1 MTGTL
6 LIIEDQDAIRENI
19 AELLE
24 LAGHRTIQAA
34 NGIEGVQK
42 AKAHLPDLVL
52 CDIMMPELD
61 GYGVAE
67 VLSRQPETAEIPFLF
82 LTAKAEREDFRKG
95 LAMGAVD
102 YLTKPFESHELLET
116 VEMRLR
122 HQFRSAQN
130 PTKGTAA
137 WDNWVNSLMGRHP
150 TTLQGSPLSTATI
163 PRHATLYTEG
173 EPAKHLYFVRRG
185 AVRLDRFD
193 SRGKRL
199 CVDVIHPGDFAGWSP
214 AFSKGIHCQHATAL
228 EETEILKIPQS
239 DVQCSFEQQPIFAL
253 ELIRRLLASQAA
265 FEANALSMAYGS
277 ARENTARALLRFAQ
291 RSDEGM
297 TIPLSREDLAN
308 SVGMA
313 TESIIRTL
321 ARFKNEGLTSTIK
334 RTVVL
339 TNPDGL
345 EDEIG

>member
-6 LIIEDQDAIRENI
+6 LIIEDQESVRENI

-34 NGIEGVQK
+34 NGIEGVRK

-67 VLSRQPETAEIPFLF
+67 VLSRQPETADIPFLF

-116 VEMRLR
+116 VEMRLKHR
-122 HQFRSAQN
+122 ARSRKA
-130 PTKGTAA
+130 TGGSVA
-137 WDNWVNSLMGRHP
+137 WRNWVDSLMSDHP
-150 TTLQGSPLSTATI
+150 ATLQGTALTPI
-163 PRHATLYTEG
+163 LLPKHATLYTEG
-173 EPAKHLYFVRRG
+173 EQAKHLFFIRRG
-185 AVRLDRFD
+185 IVRLDRFD

-199 CVDVIHPGDFAGWSP
+199 CVDVVDAGKFAGWSP
-214 AFSKGIHCQHATAL
+214 EFSAGIHLHHATAL
-228 EETEILKIPQS
+228 EELKVLQIPQS
-239 DVQCSFEQQPIFAL
+239 DVLQSFEEQPVFAM
-253 ELIRRLLASQAA
+253 ELIRQMLEAQSA
-265 FEANALSMAYGS
+265 FEATALSMAYGS
-277 ARENTARALLRFAQ
+277 ARENTARALLRFA
-291 RSDEGM
+291 RPSDNGLA
-297 TIPLSREDLAN
+297 IPLSREDLAN

-313 TESIIRTL
+313 SESIIRTL
-321 ARFKNEGLTSTIK
+321 AAFKKEGLTDTIK
-334 RTVVL
+334 RTVIL
-339 TNPDGL
+339 TDADGL
-345 EDEIG
+345 EDELG

>member
-6 LIIEDQDAIRENI
+6 LIIEDQESVRENI

-34 NGIEGVQK
+34 NGIEGVRK

-116 VEMRLR
+116 VEMRLKHR
-122 HQFRSAQN
+122 ACNR
-130 PTKGTAA
+130 GAA
-137 WDNWVNSLMGRHP
+137 GGSVAWQNWVESLKSDHP
-150 TTLQGSPLSTATI
+150 ATLQGSPLT
-163 PRHATLYTEG
+163 PLLLPKHATLYTEG
-173 EPAKHLYFVRRG
+173 EQAKHLFFIRRG
-185 AVRLDRFD
+185 IVRLDRFD

-199 CVDVIHPGDFAGWSP
+199 CIEVVGAGKFAGWSP
-214 AFSKGIHCQHATAL
+214 QFSAGIHLQHATAL
-228 EETEILKIPQS
+228 AELEVLQIPQT
-239 DVQCSFEQQPIFAL
+239 DVLKSFEEQPVFAL
-253 ELIRRLLASQAA
+253 ELIRQTLEAQAA

-277 ARENTARALLRFAQ
+277 ARENTARALLRFA
-291 RSDEGM
+291 RPSENGLE
-297 TIPLSREDLAN
+297 IPLSREDLAN

-313 TESIIRTL
+313 SESVIRTL
-321 ARFKNEGLTSTIK
+321 AAFKKEGLTDTIK
-334 RTVVL
+334 RTVIL
-339 TNPDGL
+339 TDTDGL
-345 EDEIG
+345 EDELG